1 MSEPPPE
8 NQQGKRTGIPLGV
21 WFGSDAT
28 DRLRQTILD
37 LDKST
42 KRQTTV
48 LIWLTVAFVVLTLVL
63 VLLTIVLVDAE

>member
-1 MSEPPPE
+1 M
-8 NQQGKRTGIPLGV
+8 

-28 DRLRQTILD
+28 DRLRQAILD

-42 KRQTTV
+42 KRQTAV

-63 VLLTIVLVDAE
+63 VLLTIVLVNAE